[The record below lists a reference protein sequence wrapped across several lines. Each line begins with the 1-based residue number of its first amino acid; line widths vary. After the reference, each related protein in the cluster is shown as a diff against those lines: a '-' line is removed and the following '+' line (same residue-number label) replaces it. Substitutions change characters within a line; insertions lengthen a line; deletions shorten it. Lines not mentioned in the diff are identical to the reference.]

1 MVTISIDGL
10 ASPFPIDLAEDGQ
23 GLEMEELEAAHAA
36 ELQRL
41 RAEHQ
46 VRHGFFMFCWGWG

>member
-1 MVTISIDGL
+1 MVI
-10 ASPFPIDLAEDGQ
+10 AEDGQ
-23 GLEMEELEAAHAA
+23 GLEMEELQAAHAA

-46 VRHGFFMFCWGWG
+46 VRQDEFMAGDETQNGMIGI